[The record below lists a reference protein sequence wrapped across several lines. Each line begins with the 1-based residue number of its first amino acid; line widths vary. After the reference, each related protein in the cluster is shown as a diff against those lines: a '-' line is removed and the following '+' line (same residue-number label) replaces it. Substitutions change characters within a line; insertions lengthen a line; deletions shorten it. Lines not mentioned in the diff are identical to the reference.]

1 MMKISVI
8 MPVYNKIRYLQTIF
22 DCLSRQAFED
32 FECIVVDDG
41 STDGSGNLC
50 DTLASSDNRF
60 RVFHIPNSG
69 VSHARNLALSNC
81 RKTERRSAYE
91 NEIIIETEEP

>member
-1 MMKISVI
+1 MRRKW
-8 MPVYNKIRYLQTIF
+8 F
-22 DCLSRQAFED
+22 DCHDVALRIEFIP
-32 FECIVVDDG
+32 FVVDDG
-41 STDGSGNLC
+41 STDGSGDLC
-50 DTLASSDNRF
+50 DELASSDNRF